1 MSEEKQIEKMAWDL
15 CAVPKHPSIKSCEQC
30 GNKHCHAMYYA
41 KRVYNAD
48 YRKQSDV
55 INEFIKRAIDLG
67 VCKDNGDGTERLFVS
82 TENLR
87 KIAREIK
94 GDSDD
99 L

>member
-48 YRKQSDV
+48 YRKQTNAEWIISSDGYYPYCSRC
-55 INEFIKRAIDLG
+55 NHEPKNG
-67 VCKDNGDGTERLFVS
+67 VMTDYCPDCGAKM
-82 TENLR
+82 
-87 KIAREIK
+87 K
-94 GDSDD
+94 GGE
-99 L
+99 